1 MQDAGLLAVAPHLS
15 TPWRRKYS
23 QRLVRWYAQH
33 QRDLPWRRTHDP
45 YAIWISETMLQQ
57 TQVATVI
64 DYYDRFLARF
74 PDVQALAAADEQ
86 EVLSLWAGLG
96 YYRRARQ
103 MHAASRQVVDEH
115 GGEFPRDVAS
125 LRQLPGVGRY
135 TAGAIASIAFDEA
148 APILEANTERLYARL
163 LGLREPTRTPESL
176 STLWQF
182 AAWLLPPSTGRPK
195 SNDAAVSP
203 RVINQAAMELGSLV
217 CKPLNPKCLVCPL
230 AAQCPTALQGLQLAI
245 PAPKPKKTY
254 TSLHHVALVVP
265 DEHRWLVR
273 LNPPGSWWTGLWDF
287 PRVDITELGL
297 MSDAAPQSRR
307 PNPTLDSIAR
317 ARIAAVVRAALGLQ
331 SEVGETRFRLTH
343 TVTRYR
349 IALDCIQAVAT
360 GFSSHHQPPPPP
372 GWQWCTLAQ
381 LAELPLTAPARKIA
395 ALLQKAES

>member
-317 ARIAAVVRAALGLQ
+317 ARIAEVVRAALGLQ

>member
-230 AAQCPTALQGLQLAI
+230 AAQCPTALQGLQHAI

-317 ARIAAVVRAALGLQ
+317 ARIAEVVRAALGLQ